1 MKKIL
6 SLLVFITTGLITACG
21 PNYDAINGCEIAAKT
36 KCPKVDMNKA
46 VLSEANLS
54 QGDLSGSNLRQT
66 DLSGANLIY
75 TDLREADLTDANLTG
90 ADLMGADLRDAN
102 LTGTDLTGAG
112 YNKFTQFPEGFDVK
126 AAGMSWNGGTAAK

>member
-6 SLLVFITTGLITACG
+6 SLLVFITTVLITACG

-90 ADLMGADLRDAN
+90 ADLMGADLRDAI
-102 LTGTDLTGAG
+102 LTGADLTGAG

>member
-6 SLLVFITTGLITACG
+6 SLIVFITTVLITACG
-21 PNYDAINGCEIAAKT
+21 PQYDAINGCEIDAKT
-36 KCPKVDMNKA
+36 KCPKVD
-46 VLSEANLS
+46 LSEAVLIEANPS
-54 QGDLSGSNLRQT
+54 QT

-75 TDLREADLTDANLTG
+75 TDLREANLTDANLTG

-102 LTGTDLTGAG
+102 LTRTNLTGAG

-126 AAGMSWNGGTAAK
+126 EAGMSWNGGTAAK

>member
-6 SLLVFITTGLITACG
+6 SLIVFMTTVLITACG
-21 PNYDAINGCEIAAKT
+21 PNYDAINGCEIDAKT
-36 KCPKVDMNKA
+36 KCPKVDLSEA
-46 VLSEANLS
+46 VLIEANLS
-54 QGDLSGSNLRQT
+54 QG

-75 TDLREADLTDANLTG
+75 TDLREANLTDANLTG

-102 LTGTDLTGAG
+102 LTRTNLTGAG

-126 AAGMSWNGGTAAK
+126 EAGMSWNGGTAAK